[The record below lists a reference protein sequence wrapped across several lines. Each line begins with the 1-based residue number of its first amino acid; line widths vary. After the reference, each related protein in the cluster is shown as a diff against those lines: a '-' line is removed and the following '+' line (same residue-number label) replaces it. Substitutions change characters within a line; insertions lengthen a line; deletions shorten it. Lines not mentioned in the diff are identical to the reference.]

1 VSAPASAPRRTQAE
15 RREQTIGRVIDA
27 TISALCDLGYTRTSV
42 TEIGQRAGVSQG
54 GIFRHFE
61 TRLDI
66 VVTAA
71 AEVARR
77 QLANFG
83 ERVASTDAS
92 LRTIL
97 ELTRAAA
104 REPINAAWHELLSAA
119 RTDAELRARL
129 EPMITEYYAEIVG
142 LARVQPALAAVPDDL
157 LEPLVLTVI
166 HAFDGEALASVVHP
180 QPALDEITL
189 ALLEAMLTALAMGE
203 GGASART
210 R

>member
-1 VSAPASAPRRTQAE
+1 VTATARRTQQE

-27 TISALCDLGYTRTSV
+27 TIEALCELGYTRSSV

-54 GIFRHFE
+54 GIFRHFD

-66 VVTAA
+66 VVAAA

-77 QLANFG
+77 QLSTFG
-83 ERVASTDAS
+83 TLLGDTDGS

-97 ELTRAAA
+97 ELTRAATRA
-104 REPINAAWHELLSAA
+104 PINAAWHELLSAA
-119 RTDAELRARL
+119 RTDTELRSRMEEL
-129 EPMITEYYAEIVG
+129 ITGYYAQIVA
-142 LARVQPALAAVPDDL
+142 LARVQPALAAVPAEI

-166 HAFDGEALASVVHP
+166 HAFDGEALATVVHP
-180 QPALDEITL
+180 QPDLDTITL
-189 ALLEAMLTALAMGE
+189 DLIEAMLSALASPSD
-203 GGASART
+203 GAAR

>member
-1 VSAPASAPRRTQAE
+1 MSAPAAAPRRTQAE
-15 RREQTIGRVIDA
+15 RRGQTIGRVVDA
-27 TISALCDLGYTRTSV
+27 TIAALCELGYSRTTV

-66 VVTAA
+66 VVAAA

-77 QLANFG
+77 QLASFG
-83 ERVASTDAS
+83 ARVATTDRS
-92 LRTIL
+92 LRAIL

-129 EPMITEYYAEIVG
+129 EAMITGYYAEIVAVARRQPV
-142 LARVQPALAAVPDDL
+142 LAPVPDDL

-166 HAFDGEALASVVHP
+166 HAFDGEALATVVHP
-180 QPALDEITL
+180 QPTLDAVTL
-189 ALLEAMLTALAMGE
+189 DLLEAMLTRLLP
-203 GGASART
+203 S
-210 R
+210 